1 MRGFSVYTAAA
12 LFHSNQIKSLYSS
25 SHHAIDGSLQLP
37 RSLGIL
43 PMASADLAGG
53 GGSEADSSHFVPGD
67 GGASATPKD
76 DQPLLES
83 DSSPASVVAA
93 AVPISPEELERKYA
107 PYVRRDAYG
116 VMGLG
121 QLPATEKVML
131 GIAAVTLVPIRVVA
145 GVLILV
151 LYYLI
156 CRMCTLFSPPSRE
169 NGQEDYAHMTGWRR
183 AVVVRCGR
191 FASRAMLFTFGFY
204 WIKETRL
211 SLDNE
216 VNEFEKPGA
225 VVSNHISYVDI
236 LYHMSSAFPSF
247 VAKRS
252 VAQLPLVG
260 LISAMILDSAIVP
273 NHACENG
280 RNDDALFAASAL
292 VVSMFNE
299 SPSRLI
305 LKGFQVCSFANLI
318 NYTVLEFATTAR
330 SLNTEDPKKAILT
343 ALGSTVQKNIKFS
356 LKRQDYGILST
367 LICIVTERIQKAHK
381 DSLCPMMLLFPEGT
395 TTNGDYLLPFKSG
408 AFLAKAPVVPVI
420 LKYPYGRFSPAW
432 DSISGTLATQLPL
445 LSRNQDCL
453 VLLNATILFA
463 SSVRHVCLLLCQF
476 VNHLE
481 VIHLPVYYPSD
492 QEKEDPKLYA
502 GNVRKLMATEGN
514 LTLSDIGLAEKRIYH
529 AVLNGNSLPRVLRE
543 KGD

>member
-1 MRGFSVYTAAA
+1 
-12 LFHSNQIKSLYSS
+12 
-25 SHHAIDGSLQLP
+25 
-37 RSLGIL
+37 
-43 PMASADLAGG
+43 MASADLAGG

-260 LISAMILDSAIVP
+260 LISKCLGCVYVQRESKSS
-273 NHACENG
+273 NFKG
-280 RNDDALFAASAL
+280 
-292 VVSMFNE
+292 VS
-299 SPSRLI
+299 
-305 LKGFQVCSFANLI
+305 G
-318 NYTVLEFATTAR
+318 
-330 SLNTEDPKKAILT
+330 
-343 ALGSTVQKNIKFS
+343 
-356 LKRQDYGILST
+356 
-367 LICIVTERIQKAHK
+367 IVTERIQKAHK

-432 DSISGTLATQLPL
+432 DSISG
-445 LSRNQDCL
+445 
-453 VLLNATILFA
+453 
-463 SSVRHVCLLLCQF
+463 VRHVCLLLCQF